1 MEKYFKSKNV
11 LITGGLGFIGSTLAI
26 RLVELGANV
35 EIVDSLMPSYGG
47 NHFNINSI
55 KNKVQVNISD
65 VRDQPSMNQF
75 VKGKDYIFNL
85 AGTLSHIDSMKK
97 PIIDLEINCV
107 AQLSILEAI
116 RKNNP
121 KCKILFA
128 GTRGQYGKAIYIPV
142 DENHPMQPTDV
153 NGINNIAG
161 ESYHIL
167 YNNVY
172 DIRACSLRLTNTYGP
187 RHQMRHHKQ
196 GIINWFVRQIID
208 GEKIKLYGDG
218 NQIRDINFVDD
229 VVDALLVA
237 MYSNKTN
244 GEVYNLGGNHRSLI
258 KIVKKMIDIHGGG
271 CFEIID
277 FPNVNKKIEIGNYIA
292 DYSKFS
298 NATGWKPRV
307 DIDEGLRKTF
317 EYYKKYQKYY
327 WELS

>member
-107 AQLSILEAI
+107 AQLSILEAS